1 MRQWHSIASD
11 AQWDATIC
19 IILWTIIYCD
29 IYMRRTYPI
38 RYMLT
43 KRLPH
48 WIFFS
53 ILHYEPHNYYSIS
66 DTTNANLRI
75 KYTLIIICTKL
86 QTQQRVR
93 LKKNMH
99 HTYGEHDLFVALT
112 WNSKANT
119 GFIFLLLF
127 TWPSEANINRDFPV
141 FVQVTLS
148 VKHMPCLSVTLQCL
162 CKSNKDHYFF
172 RLCRWFL
179 RANTDR
185 DIRWTS
191 REITHNAGLYN

>member
-1 MRQWHSIASD
+1 VRQWHSIASD

-86 QTQQRVR
+86 QTQHKGETEKEHAPYIWWTRPICR
-93 LKKNMH
+93 FNMKLK
-99 HTYGEHDLFVALT
+99 GEHRFYLLTFVHVTIWGKHKPWLSSFCAGDSLGQTYAL
-112 WNSKANT
+112 S
-119 GFIFLLLF
+119 F
-127 TWPSEANINRDFPV
+127 RDSSV
-141 FVQVTLS
+141 FVQVKQGPLLFPFVQVIPS
-148 VKHMPCLSVTLQCL
+148 SKHRPW
-162 CKSNKDHYFF
+162 H
-172 RLCRWFL
+172 
-179 RANTDR
+179 
-185 DIRWTS
+185 
-191 REITHNAGLYN
+191 